1 MSLFHT
7 PSVWSTVPNIMW
19 NSRCSVLNPSDKH
32 CSYIKPPYMHTHKH
46 VSNQSTVKGQKG
58 QKKTR
63 GCTSIDSLLLCL
75 HSNLALPRN
84 LHGERNGLAY
94 NDPFALTNDPTGHAP
109 LGSFARVSH
118 TSRKHE
124 IHHPRLSHYPCKP
137 LRSTTARDR
146 TNAHLWLPKLRVWC
160 CQEDIGH
167 QGELAAS
174 TKLKGEIHD
183 IAVPVPRD
191 LMGGKDQHLPCSC

>member
-7 PSVWSTVPNIMW
+7 PSVWSTIPNVMW

-118 TSRKHE
+118 MSRKRE
-124 IHHPRLSHYPCKP
+124 IHHLRLSHC
-137 LRSTTARDR
+137 
-146 TNAHLWLPKLRVWC
+146 
-160 CQEDIGH
+160 
-167 QGELAAS
+167 
-174 TKLKGEIHD
+174 
-183 IAVPVPRD
+183 PRD
-191 LMGGKDQHLPCSC
+191 PPPPAVVPMFTSGCPNCAFGAARSISAIKASSQPPPS